1 MGLDRK
7 KLKIEMIKRDIKSK
21 DLAEKL
27 GIDDSSFSLK
37 LNNKRKF
44 TEAEISVLFNIFG
57 KSIF

>member
-7 KLKIEMIKRDIKSK
+7 KLKIEMIKKDIKSK

-27 GIDDSSFSLK
+27 VIDDSSFSLK

-44 TEAEISVLFNIFG
+44 TESEISDLFSIFG
-57 KSIF
+57 NSIF

>member
-7 KLKIEMIKRDIKSK
+7 KLKIEMIKKDIKSK
-21 DLAEKL
+21 KLAEKL

-44 TEAEISVLFNIFG
+44 TESEISVLFSIFG
-57 KSIF
+57 NSIF